1 MRTAPQ
7 LLKAY
12 QMKKFGRAPTK
23 LAASLENS
31 LLFDDV
37 YGLRPFITLS
47 DFELDILTFIE
58 GFESVSVYC
67 AVMNKDI
74 TAALFFYKTV
84 TFRIIKPFDLP

>member
-1 MRTAPQ
+1 
-7 LLKAY
+7 
-12 QMKKFGRAPTK
+12 MKEISQGADEVAHR
-23 LAASLENS
+23 LGNS

-37 YGLRPFITLS
+37 YGLRPFIALG
-47 DFELDILTFIE
+47 DLELDVLAFIE

-84 TFRIIKPFDLP
+84 TFRIVKPLDLP